1 MASIVVFYG
10 YNRSS
15 AEEKAR
21 IEGAVRE
28 EADAKKRIGDL
39 EVEMGR
45 QSAQMKELTRTLK
58 DDLKLLTN
66 LKND

>member
-39 EVEMGR
+39 EVEIGR
-45 QSAQMKELTRTLK
+45 QSAQIKEIPAL
-58 DDLKLLTN
+58 
-66 LKND
+66 

>member
-1 MASIVVFYG
+1 MASIIVFYG

-15 AEEKAR
+15 AQEKAR
-21 IEGAVRE
+21 IEVAVRE

-39 EVEMGR
+39 EVEIGR
-45 QSAQMKELTRTLK
+45 QSAQIKELTRTLK

>member
-1 MASIVVFYG
+1 MASIIVFYG
-10 YNRSS
+10 HNRSS

-39 EVEMGR
+39 EVEIGR
-45 QSAQMKELTRTLK
+45 QSAQIKELARTLK

>member
-1 MASIVVFYG
+1 MASIIVFYG

-15 AEEKAR
+15 AGEKAR

-28 EADAKKRIGDL
+28 EAEAKKRIGDL
-39 EVEMGR
+39 EAEIGR
-45 QSAQMKELTRTLK
+45 QSAQIKELTRTLK

>member
-39 EVEMGR
+39 EVEIGR
-45 QSAQMKELTRTLK
+45 QSAQIKELTRTLK

-66 LKND
+66 LKSD